1 MRLYKIFL
9 LLFFAAYAL
18 LQLSTIASAQTA
30 EPIILQYA
38 DSLIGRET
46 SLGAE
51 RELVGNVHLR
61 QGNVYVWCDNAIQ
74 YLAEN
79 RAVLIGNVKIVQ
91 GTVTMTGPRADYNG
105 NLKLAFGTQGVK
117 IVDRTTVLT
126 AEQGIYSMKN
136 YIAEFYNN
144 VQLEDDTVLIT
155 ADTIQYERR
164 TRNSFAQGKVIVK
177 GKQSNVLLAGDSA
190 FHYPAQHYSL
200 IKGKPFLLKVDTII
214 ITANKDSLMHRT
226 NDSLQAMPILRF
238 DSSIV
243 VAEKLE
249 AFRQY
254 KDTYIAQDSVEMIRG
269 ELRMKSQLAIFDNR
283 NERISLY
290 KSPVVWNDSTQIIAD
305 SIIVSM
311 KNKHLHQIQAFGNAF
326 SSSRDDTSYAS
337 RINQLSGQFIK
348 VMVTD
353 DSVRTIFSRGDAKSL
368 YFMDTDGQPDGAARN
383 SADSISIEIEK
394 NKPEIIHWLGAVVGD
409 VFPETVIAD
418 KENDYALPGFR
429 RRDDKPKKDLLLI
442 RLFSRQRSNNFKK
455 DNHSDNIEA
464 FRK

>member
-214 ITANKDSLMHRT
+214 VTANKDSLMHRT

-290 KSPVVWNDSTQIIAD
+290 KSL
-305 SIIVSM
+305 IVF
-311 KNKHLHQIQAFGNAF
+311 N
-326 SSSRDDTSYAS
+326 
-337 RINQLSGQFIK
+337 
-348 VMVTD
+348 
-353 DSVRTIFSRGDAKSL
+353 
-368 YFMDTDGQPDGAARN
+368 
-383 SADSISIEIEK
+383 
-394 NKPEIIHWLGAVVGD
+394 
-409 VFPETVIAD
+409 
-418 KENDYALPGFR
+418 
-429 RRDDKPKKDLLLI
+429 
-442 RLFSRQRSNNFKK
+442 
-455 DNHSDNIEA
+455 
-464 FRK
+464 

>member
-1 MRLYKIFL
+1 MSLHKITRLL
-9 LLFFAAYAL
+9 CFAAY
-18 LQLSTIASAQTA
+18 TIFQISNVAFAQTA

-46 SLGAE
+46 ILGVE

-74 YLAEN
+74 YLSEN

-105 NLKLAFGTQGVK
+105 NLKIAYGTQGVT
-117 IVDRTTVLT
+117 IVDRKTSLS
-126 AEQGIYSMKN
+126 AEQGMYSMRS
-136 YIAEFYNN
+136 YVAEFYDN
-144 VQLEDDTVLIT
+144 VHLEDDTVHIT

-200 IKGKPFLLKVDTII
+200 IKGKPFLLKVDTVFSQQDTT
-214 ITANKDSLMHRT
+214 TAKT
-226 NDSLQAMPILRF
+226 VNDSVFASSLRF
-238 DSSIV
+238 DTSIV

-249 AFRQY
+249 AFRHYQD
-254 KDTYIAQDSVEMIRG
+254 KYIAYDSVEMIRG
-269 ELRMKSQLAIFDNR
+269 ELRMKAQLAIFDNKK
-283 NERISLY
+283 ERISLY
-290 KSPVVWNDSTQIIAD
+290 TSPVVWNDSTQIVAD
-305 SIIVSM
+305 SIIVTM
-311 KNKHLHQIQAFGNAF
+311 QNKHLRQINAYGNAF
-326 SSSRDDTSYAS
+326 SSSRDDTSYSS

-348 VMVTD
+348 VLVTD

-368 YFMDTDGQPDGAARN
+368 YFMDSDGQPDGAARN
-383 SADSISIEIEK
+383 SADSIRIEIEK

-429 RRDDKPKKDLLLI
+429 RRDDKPNKDLLLI
-442 RLFSRQRSNNFKK
+442 RLFSRQSSIHFKK
-455 DNHSDNIEA
+455 DNHSDNIDV
-464 FRK
+464 FHK

>member
-1 MRLYKIFL
+1 MSLFKISML
-9 LLFFAAYAL
+9 LLCAAFSL
-18 LQLSTIASAQTA
+18 LQLSNAAIAQTA

-46 SLGAE
+46 ILGVE

-74 YLAEN
+74 YLSEN

-105 NLKLAFGTQGVK
+105 NLKIAYGTQGVT
-117 IVDRTTVLT
+117 IVDRKTSLS
-126 AEQGIYSMKN
+126 AEQGIYSMKS
-136 YIAEFYNN
+136 YVAEFYDN
-144 VQLEDDTVLIT
+144 VRLEDDTVHIT

-190 FHYPAQHYSL
+190 FHYPTKHYSL
-200 IKGKPFLLKVDTII
+200 IKGKPFLLKVDTVLLKQ
-214 ITANKDSLMHRT
+214 KDTIAKSVS
-226 NDSLQAMPILRF
+226 DSTYAPIELRF
-238 DSSIV
+238 DTSIV

-249 AFRQY
+249 AFRQNQD
-254 KDTYIAQDSVEMIRG
+254 KYIAYDSVEMIRG
-269 ELRMKSQLAIFDNR
+269 ELRMKAQLANFDNI

-290 KSPVVWNDSTQIIAD
+290 SSPIVWNDSTQIVAD
-305 SIIVSM
+305 SIIVRM
-311 KNKHLHQIQAFGNAF
+311 ENKHLRQIKAYGNAF
-326 SSSRDDTSYAS
+326 SSSRDDTLYSS
-337 RINQLSGQFIK
+337 RINQLSGQFIN
-348 VMVTD
+348 VSITD
-353 DSVRTIFSRGDAKSL
+353 DSVRTILSRGDAKSL
-368 YFMDTDGQPDGAARN
+368 YYMDSDGQPDGAARN
-383 SADSISIEIEK
+383 SADSIRIEIEK

-418 KENDYALPGFR
+418 KEKDYALPGFR
-429 RRDDKPKKDLLLI
+429 RREDKPNKDLLLI
-442 RLFSRQRSNNFKK
+442 RLFSRQRSIHLKK
-455 DNHSDNIEA
+455 DDRSENIEV